1 MILQWWLDINKLKPL
16 LGVFHCREIPQF
28 KQATDKLKIDKLW
41 MKFYPQ
47 GEAYSLARQW
57 FLDHKEYTHFITLP
71 DDLLAT
77 QQAINILSEDSSKA
91 DVIISGWCNNTAHIT
106 NNIYTDFSF
115 TLPPIQTKE
124 FEPYNFARIEHVLK
138 YTRDIIPVPFQG
150 IALTFLPRAILED
163 IPFRTD
169 IPQDLGLAHDLA
181 QKGIPQYIDLRARMI
196 HLRHPH
202 GILVGKREKEIV
214 FESQAV

>member
-1 MILQWWLDINKLKPL
+1 MKPL
-16 LGVFHCREIPQF
+16 LGVFHCREISAF

-57 FLDHKEYTHFITLP
+57 FLDHKEYTHFVTLP

-77 QQAINILSEDSSKA
+77 QKAIDILSDDA
-91 DVIISGWCNNTAHIT
+91 DNGGYGVISGWCNNTAWIT

-124 FEPYNFARIEHVLK
+124 WHPYNFARIESILK
-138 YTRDIIPVPFQG
+138 YKQNIIPVPFQG
-150 IALTFLPRAILED
+150 IALTFLHRSILEQ

-169 IPQDLGLAHDLA
+169 IPQDIGLAHDLV
-181 QKGIPQYIDLRARMI
+181 QKGMGQYVDLRARMI

-202 GILVGKREKEIV
+202 GILVGKRNKEIIH
-214 FESQAV
+214 ETQDI

>member
-1 MILQWWLDINKLKPL
+1 MKPL

-28 KQATDKLKIDKLW
+28 KEHTDKLKIDKLW

-47 GEAYSLARQW
+47 GEAYAKAREW
-57 FLDHKEYTHFITLP
+57 FLDHIEYTHFVTLP

-77 QQAINILSEDSSKA
+77 QKVIDILTMDASSLDED
-91 DVIISGWCNNTAHIT
+91 IIVSGWCNNTAHIT

-124 FEPYNFARIEHVLK
+124 WHPYNFASIEQILK
-138 YTRDIIPVPFQG
+138 YKRDIIPVPFQG
-150 IALTFLPRAILED
+150 IALTFLPRKIMEE

-169 IPQDLGLAHDLA
+169 IPQDIGLAHDLA
-181 QKGIPQYIDLRARMI
+181 EKRISQYIDLRARMI
-196 HLRHPH
+196 HLRHPQ
-202 GILVGKREKEIV
+202 GILVGKKPKEIIH
-214 FESQAV
+214 ETQAV